1 MKRIEEIRLENFS
14 DIEKMF
20 DEVKSVAKAKNTDVY
35 KRVLL
40 VGEETIR
47 KFEDVYGISFRPN
60 NWEWADERYKNLK
73 IKGSAKFVYVG
84 EIQIYAD
91 CRDWQTE
98 EYKRPRFNM
107 GHIQKVVEYKNHLL
121 TTGCSYRDKNYRF
134 YLFNDDT
141 DLSQVKV
148 DKPNK
153 VGTLT
158 DKKADA
164 WLNCLLD
171 EKKRALETNNANIE
185 KVKEFKNKLA
195 YLTGRPLSDFSDNI
209 GTISLGIFR
218 VIYKCEPKTGYT
230 HFGIDFNN
238 FAKAKDGHY
247 LNDEDRLRILYNAGL
262 LK

>member
-1 MKRIEEIRLENFS
+1 MVKEIRFENFS
-14 DIEKMF
+14 DLEKVIE
-20 DEVKSVAKAKNTDVY
+20 EV
-35 KRVLL
+35 RVQSTERNDYYYERMYL
-40 VGEETIR
+40 VGVDTIKKFEETYNIR
-47 KFEDVYGISFRPN
+47 FADHSWK
-60 NWEWADERYKNLK
+60 WADEATKNLK

-84 EIQIYAD
+84 VIHIYAD

-98 EYKRPRFNM
+98 EYKRPRFSVE
-107 GHIQKVVEYKNHLL
+107 HIQKVVEYKNHLL
-121 TTGCSYRDKNYRF
+121 STGCSHGDKTYRF

-148 DKPNK
+148 YKPNK

-185 KVKEFKNKLA
+185 KVKQFKKKLA
-195 YLTGRPLSDFSDNI
+195 DLTGRPLSDFSDNI
-209 GTISLGIFR
+209 GTISLGMFR

>member
-1 MKRIEEIRLENFS
+1 MVKEIRLENFS
-14 DIEKMF
+14 DL
-20 DEVKSVAKAKNTDVY
+20 AKVMEEAIVQSTESNDYYCEYVY
-35 KRVLL
+35 LIGVDTIKKF
-40 VGEETIR
+40 EETYNIR
-47 KFEDVYGISFRPN
+47 FTNYPWK
-60 NWEWADERYKNLK
+60 WADEKVKNLK
-73 IKGSAKFVYVG
+73 IQGSAKFVYVG

-107 GHIQKVVEYKNHLL
+107 GHIQKVVEYKNQLL
-121 TTGCSYRDKNYRF
+121 DTGCSYRDKTYRF

-185 KVKEFKNKLA
+185 KVKQFKKKLA
-195 YLTGRPLSDFSDNI
+195 DLTGRPLSDFSDNI
-209 GTISLGIFR
+209 GTISLGMFR

>member
-1 MKRIEEIRLENFS
+1 MVKEIRFENFS
-14 DIEKMF
+14 DLEKVIE
-20 DEVKSVAKAKNTDVY
+20 EVRVQSIERNDYYYDRVY
-35 KRVLL
+35 L
-40 VGEETIR
+40 VGIDAIKKFEETYNIR
-47 KFEDVYGISFRPN
+47 FADHSWN
-60 NWEWADERYKNLK
+60 WADVATKNLK
-73 IKGSAKFVYVG
+73 IQGSSKFVYVG
-84 EIQIYAD
+84 EIRIYAD

-107 GHIQKVVEYKNHLL
+107 GHIQKVVEYKNQLL
-121 TTGCSYRDKNYRF
+121 DTGCSYRDKTYRF

-148 DKPNK
+148 YKPNK

-158 DKKADA
+158 DNKADA

-185 KVKEFKNKLA
+185 KVKQFKKKLA
-195 YLTGRPLSDFSDNI
+195 DLTGRPLSDFSDNI
-209 GTISLGIFR
+209 GTISLGMFR

-247 LNDEDRLRILYNAGL
+247 LNDEDRLTILCNAGL

>member
-1 MKRIEEIRLENFS
+1 MKRVEEIRLENFS

-47 KFEDVYGISFRPN
+47 KFEDVYGIYFRSN

-84 EIQIYAD
+84 EIALISDFRNNDGNGCSHICIESIY
-91 CRDWQTE
+91 
-98 EYKRPRFNM
+98 
-107 GHIQKVVEYKNHLL
+107 KVVEYKDVLL
-121 TTGCSYRDKNYRF
+121 WSGCSINDKTYRF
-134 YLFNDDT
+134 YLYNEAQDT
-141 DLSQVKV
+141 NNVETEYPQ
-148 DKPNK
+148 K

-185 KVKEFKNKLA
+185 KVNQFKKKLA
-195 YLTGRPLSDFSDNI
+195 DLTGRPLSDFSDNI
-209 GTISLGIFR
+209 GTISLGMFR

>member
-1 MKRIEEIRLENFS
+1 MVKEIRLENFS
-14 DIEKMF
+14 DLAKVIE
-20 DEVKSVAKAKNTDVY
+20 EVRVKSTERNEYYYVRVY
-35 KRVLL
+35 LIGIDTIKKF
-40 VGEETIR
+40 EETYNVR
-47 KFEDVYGISFRPN
+47 FADHS
-60 NWEWADERYKNLK
+60 WEWADKTTQNLK
-73 IKGSAKFVYVG
+73 IQGSAKFVYVG
-84 EIQIYAD
+84 EIHIYAD

-98 EYKRPRFNM
+98 EYKHPRFSM
-107 GHIQKVVEYKNHLL
+107 EHIKRVVEYKNKLL
-121 TTGCSYRDKNYRF
+121 TTGCSIRDKTYSF
-134 YLFNDDT
+134 YLFNEYT
-141 DLSQVKV
+141 GDLSQVKV
-148 DKPNK
+148 EKPNK

-164 WLNCLLD
+164 WLNALLD

-185 KVKEFKNKLA
+185 KVKQFKKKLA
-195 YLTGRPLSDFSDNI
+195 DLTGRPLSDFSDNI
-209 GTISLGIFR
+209 GTISLGMFR